1 MRGRRFLRLLLMLTI
16 SLCVLLGLSWLPF
29 FSKAPAA
36 LAHAFVIGSDPVDG
50 STINTAPSVIRI
62 FFNADISPASSARV
76 YVFAPGGPANGSE
89 VDAGHS
95 YIPANNTHELDTP
108 LIASS
113 NLPQGS
119 YEVKWTAIAQDDG
132 HATNGLIGFN
142 FGLSVTGL
150 TGTPILGPSTSN
162 TLPQLNLQG
171 VLSVMWGWLT
181 TLALMFWVG
190 LVMMEGLLLLNARI
204 SGDDVESG
212 VLAAL
217 RKQGKPLQWLCLSAV
232 LVGEIINVVLRG
244 ALLTQANLQSG
255 IDLATLRQIVFE
267 TGYGWFW
274 LARIVLL
281 CLALG
286 FLWWTTRQ
294 RNQRRATGP
303 LSHTRSNRLG
313 QLRMQ
318 VMEERKKEENAA
330 QEEASNATEQPKLT
344 PASIAALPTTPI
356 VASPL
361 PTRTQRGASIARWH
375 TIAWLT
381 LAAFI
386 LLTLAFSS
394 DTAQLAQA
402 HYSAIILTW
411 LQLLAQAAWFGG
423 AAYLGLVLLPPLT
436 TLKPDHHGDFLLNLL
451 RYYMPLLLASIAVV
465 LLSTLFLTETTIS
478 NAAQWL
484 NDSYGRS
491 LLVMLLLF
499 ALMLIFTLYSL
510 FYVRPALRRQ
520 VILLPVVNAELPGR
534 RARHSALEQT
544 ENGLKHTMH
553 ILAALG
559 AGVLLCAALMSFF
572 APPIVF
578 PNVTYKLTITNEN
591 TTPAPN
597 VLTQQTGNLTVS
609 LAMQPGHV
617 GVVNTLTIT
626 LKDNATG
633 QPVTNARIQATTNM
647 QIMDMGTVNKELAA
661 AGSNATYTATFQPG
675 EAFSMIGAWMIALN
689 IQQPNHA
696 AVQTQFVVTL
706 TS

>member
-1 MRGRRFLRLLLMLTI
+1 MRLVLMLTI
-16 SLCVLLGLSWLPF
+16 SLSILLGLSWLPL

-62 FFNADISPASSARV
+62 FFNADISPASNARV
-76 YVFAPGGPANGSE
+76 YVFAPGGPISGSE

-95 YIPANNTHELDTP
+95 YIPANNARELDTP
-108 LIASS
+108 LIATS

-142 FGLSVTGL
+142 LGLPVTGL

-162 TLPQLNLQG
+162 NLPQLNLQG

-190 LVMMEGLLLLNARI
+190 LVTMEALLLLNARNN
-204 SGDDVESG
+204 GDDVESG

-232 LVGEIINVVLRG
+232 LVGEIINLVLRG
-244 ALLTQANLQSG
+244 ALLTQANVQNG

-267 TGYGWFW
+267 TSYGWLW
-274 LARIVLL
+274 LARITLI

-294 RNQRRATGP
+294 RRAASP
-303 LSHTRSNRLG
+303 LSPTRSHRLG

-318 VMEERKKEENAA
+318 VMEERKKEDNAA
-330 QEEASNATEQPKLT
+330 QEETGNATEQPKLT

-381 LAAFI
+381 LAALI

-402 HYSAIILTW
+402 HYSAIIVTW
-411 LQLLAQAAWFGG
+411 LQLLAQAVWFGG
-423 AAYLGLVLLPPLT
+423 AAYLGFVLLPPLT

-451 RYYMPLLLASIAVV
+451 RYYMPLLLASLAVV

-478 NAAQWL
+478 NAGQWL
-484 NDSYGRS
+484 NDPYGRS

-510 FYVRPALRRQ
+510 FYLRPALRRQ
-520 VILLPVVNAELPGR
+520 VILLPVVNADLPGR

-559 AGVLLCAALMSFF
+559 GGVLLCAALMSFF

-578 PNVTYKLTITNEN
+578 PKIDYKLTVTQVPPS
-591 TTPAPN
+591 TPN
-597 VLTQQTGNLTVS
+597 VLTQQAGNLTVS

-633 QPVTNARIQATTNM
+633 QPVTNAHIQATTNM
-647 QIMDMGTVNKELAA
+647 QIMDMGTANKELSTADN
-661 AGSNATYTATFQPG
+661 NAPYTTTFQPG
-675 EAFSMIGAWMIALN
+675 EAFSMIGAWVITLN
-689 IQQPNHA
+689 IQQPGHT